1 MHLFDLHAHF
11 PMHTPFP
18 PKPSTDPHIEFKK
31 KLMAKANDALNYE
44 NGVARMAPDHVAAG
58 KFGGFASVLY
68 DAEDE
73 FLVGRRAK
81 RPEAIDR
88 IEAQACNV
96 EAEAQQLGLVV
107 AKDAATVERCL
118 HRKEKFLIHC
128 VEGAFACGGTEANVP
143 RLARLGVAYLILA
156 HFKFRNI
163 ATCASTV
170 PHMPD
175 AIYHLLNPQLPHQG
189 LTGLGKRIANAAI
202 DCGII
207 LDVMHCTDRAREEV
221 FRIAEHRGVPVIAS
235 HTGARQMANYEL
247 NLSDDAMS
255 TIARLG
261 GVIGTIIYPYWLQ
274 PSGGTADGLE
284 LVGATIDHIA
294 GVTHGYDHV
303 AIGTDMDGFIEPVR
317 ECPNY
322 AHIGVIEHFIRSR
335 YKPEIAEQ
343 ILWGNALRVLQ
354 QVWGKTRC

>member
-1 MHLFDLHAHF
+1 MHLFDIHAHF

-18 PKPSTDPHIEFKK
+18 PMPSTDPHINFKI
-31 KLMAKANDALNYE
+31 KLLAKANDALNYE
-44 NGVARMAPDHVAAG
+44 NGVARMASDRVAAG
-58 KFGGFASVLY
+58 AFGGFASVLY
-68 DAEDE
+68 DPEDE
-73 FLVGRRAK
+73 FLVGRRDP

-88 IEAQACNV
+88 IEAQAANV
-96 EAEAQQLGLVV
+96 ETEARRIGLAI

-118 HRKEKFLIHC
+118 QRGERFLIHC
-128 VEGAFACGGTEANVP
+128 VEGGFACGGTEANVR

-156 HFKFRNI
+156 HCKFRNV

-189 LTGLGKRIANAAI
+189 LTRLGKRIAEAAI

-207 LDVMHCTDRAREEV
+207 LDVTHCTDRAQAEV
-221 FRIAEHRGVPVIAS
+221 FRLAERRGVPVIAS
-235 HTGARQMANYEL
+235 HTGARHIADYEV
-247 NLSDDAMS
+247 NLSDDAMR
-255 TIARLG
+255 TIAGLG

-284 LVGATIDHIA
+284 LVARTIDHIA
-294 GVTHGYDHV
+294 GVTGGWDHV
-303 AIGTDMDGFIEPVR
+303 AIGTDMDGFIQPVR

-322 AHIGVIEHFIRSR
+322 AHIGVIEEFVRRR
-335 YKPEIAEQ
+335 YESQIAEN
-343 ILWGNALRVLQ
+343 ILWRNALRVLQ
-354 QVWGKTRC
+354 RGWTAPRC